1 MKNEQKFKQ
10 RIAEVAAKIAGLEEK
25 VDGEKLN
32 LPTAY
37 KTQANSA
44 ISTPAD
50 LAKALLDIIAEIVA
64 NEPSMADLD
73 KKSGWS
79 MIMAKLKDLS
89 GEKAGEEE
97 VPDVSAEDQKDAAAA
112 SANSEKLPQLQEAY
126 NRINR
131 K

>member
-1 MKNEQKFKQ
+1 MRNEKNFKQ
-10 RIAEVAAKIAGLEEK
+10 KISEIAAKIANVNEK

-44 ISTPAD
+44 ISTPSD
-50 LAKALLDIIAEIVA
+50 LAKALLDIVAEIVA
-64 NEPSMADLD
+64 NEPSMADIE
-73 KKSGWS
+73 KKPGWS
-79 MIMAKLKDLS
+79 MVMAKLKELS
-89 GEKAGEEE
+89 GEKKGEED
-97 VPDVSAEDQKDAAAA
+97 VPDVTPED
-112 SANSEKLPQLQEAY
+112 EKEAGKAGMPPLQESF